1 MLNKTLILMI
11 TLILPWSVSNVL
23 AQDKHNHDEET
34 ARQNETKH
42 ADDDH
47 DDLHSE
53 DHDDDEGQTEDNHN
67 AEKSDDHEADKADTH
82 EAESIDSHE
91 GHGHK
96 ADEPDEF
103 TIELTPEAAKLAGI
117 KISKVKHSRIG
128 KSLELPGEI
137 GFNEDR
143 LVHIAPR
150 FAGIALKAN
159 YKVGDYI
166 HKDAVVAVVESN
178 ESMNSYSIKS
188 PISGWVIDR
197 HISSGEYVSEEN
209 SIFVVADLS
218 TVWVNLAVYP
228 KDAARIKT
236 GQIARINAV
245 GTKQSAEGKIK
256 FVSPIIDLKTRN
268 AVARIH
274 LPNRNNT
281 WRPGTFVQAEI
292 STDSGKESLV
302 VEKEAVQF
310 LDEET
315 IVFVVDGPDI
325 YKPVDIVTG
334 DSNSNYIQVLSGVDV
349 DTEYVSAG
357 AFELKAKIVT
367 SNLDPHA
374 GHGH

>member
-1 MLNKTLILMI
+1 MLSRILILAI
-11 TLILPWSVSNVL
+11 TLILPWSVSNAL
-23 AQDKHNHDEET
+23 AQDNHNHDEET
-34 ARQNETKH
+34 AHQNETKN
-42 ADDDH
+42 ADDVH
-47 DDLHSE
+47 DESPSE
-53 DHDDDEGQTEDNHN
+53 
-67 AEKSDDHEADKADTH
+67 DHEADNEHGDDCDNEGHEEDKRNADVQETELIDNHEGHDH
-82 EAESIDSHE
+82 EAE
-91 GHGHK
+91 K
-96 ADEPDEF
+96 ADEF
-103 TIELTPEAAKLAGI
+103 TIQLTSEASELAGI

-159 YKVGDYI
+159 YKVGDYVK
-166 HKDAVVAVVESN
+166 KDAIVAVIESN
-178 ESMNSYSIKS
+178 ESMNFYSIKS
-188 PISGWVIDR
+188 PISGWVIER

-228 KDAARIKT
+228 KDAARITT
-236 GQIARINAV
+236 GQIARIHAV
-245 GTKQSAEGKIK
+245 GTKQSVEGKIQ
-256 FVSPIIDLKTRN
+256 FVSPIIDFKTRN
-268 AVARIH
+268 AIARII
-274 LPNRNNT
+274 LPNPGNI

-310 LDEET
+310 LDEDT
-315 IVFVVDGPDI
+315 IVFVVDGPDN
-325 YKPVDIVTG
+325 YKPVEIVTG
-334 DSNSNYIQVLSGVDV
+334 DSNTNYVQVLSGVEV
-349 DTEYVSAG
+349 DTEYVSSG